1 MAYTWG
7 MAAHWDTHC
16 HLQDPRCAGRVTEVL
31 ERARAAGVERLVCCA
46 TREADWDRVLDLAAG
61 HPAVLPM
68 LGLHPWF
75 LDDAA
80 PGWEARL
87 ETRLASARAGIG
99 ECGLDFAPGRPDR
112 QVQEAVFET
121 HLRLARAR
129 DLPLSIHC
137 VRAWA
142 LLLEVLKRT
151 GIPAAGAVVHAYS
164 GSAETAAELQAL
176 GLHLS
181 FAPFTLRPGARRALL
196 ALAAVAGDRLL
207 FETDMPWGPEG
218 TFDPGQVPALVE
230 TAARLRGADPEAL
243 GAQAGRNARRVFG
256 RLAA

>member
-1 MAYTWG
+1 

-16 HLQDPRCAGRVTEVL
+16 HLQDPRCSARVPDVL
-31 ERARAAGVERLVCCA
+31 ARARAAGVVRLVCCA
-46 TREADWDRVLDLAAG
+46 TREADWDRVLDLARD

-75 LDDAA
+75 LEEAA
-80 PGWEARL
+80 AGWEARL
-87 ETRLASARAGIG
+87 GARLEAARAGIG
-99 ECGLDFAPGRPDR
+99 ECGLDFSPGRPDR
-112 QVQEAVFET
+112 RVQEAAFEA
-121 HLRLARAR
+121 HLAAER

-142 LLLEVLKRT
+142 ALLALLRRT
-151 GIPAAGAVVHAYS
+151 GVPPAGAVVHAYS

-181 FAPFTLRPGARRALL
+181 FAPFCLRPGARKAPL
-196 ALAAVAGDRLL
+196 ALAAVAADRLL

-218 TFDPGQVPALVE
+218 TFDPGQVPMLVE
-230 TAARLRGADPEAL
+230 AAAMLRGADPEAL
-243 GAQAGRNARRVFG
+243 GAQAGRNALRVFG